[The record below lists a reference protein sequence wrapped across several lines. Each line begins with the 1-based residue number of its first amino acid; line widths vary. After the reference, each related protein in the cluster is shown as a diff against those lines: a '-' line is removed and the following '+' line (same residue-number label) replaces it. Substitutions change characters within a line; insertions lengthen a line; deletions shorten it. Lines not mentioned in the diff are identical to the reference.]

1 MRPRPVI
8 PTGRLWLPDV
18 FGFTL
23 TGIHVLK
30 KMELGFAQGWENIEA
45 LMVQAF
51 KAVQLLKEEGQK
63 DGVLN
68 MLWKDV
74 AQISNELSNMYSS
87 KRKGRTYS
95 NRVQ

>member
-1 MRPRPVI
+1 MRPRPVS

-51 KAVQLLKEEGQK
+51 KAVQLLRG
-63 DGVLN
+63 
-68 MLWKDV
+68 
-74 AQISNELSNMYSS
+74 
-87 KRKGRTYS
+87 RKMGC
-95 NRVQ
+95 